1 MNLHE
6 HQAKT
11 LLRDYGLPIPQGGVA
26 ATPEEGAALA
36 QVLGGERWAVKAQIH
51 AGQRKQA
58 GGIRFAE
65 SREAVS
71 AAAGDL
77 LGRTLVTGQTGR
89 AGLLVKEVYVERA
102 VEVEQEIYVAALV
115 DRRAGRVT
123 LVASPSG
130 GEDVEA
136 SLARE
141 EGLLRLAPEAGLT
154 PSPAHF
160 EALAGDLGL
169 SGELAAQAAKLF
181 DGLWRAFIETDASLI
196 ELNPLAVTRN
206 GELAVLDVKMVLDD
220 NALFRHPKLEAL
232 RDEEE
237 ADPQEREA
245 NRFEMN
251 YVKLDGDIGLM
262 VSGAGLCLATIDLI
276 KKRGGEPA
284 NFMDIRPVASSAQI
298 AEGMRILLRSPQV
311 KVILVVAM
319 GGGILRCDAIA
330 EGVGEAFRSAERSL
344 PIVFRGAGTAK
355 EVGEMT
361 LRNQG
366 VPAAIVDDL
375 GEAVDEALR
384 LAQTPAKTG
393 AA

>member
-11 LLRDYGLPIPQGGVA
+11 LLRDYGLPVPQGGVA

-36 QVLGGERWAVKAQIH
+36 QVLGGERWTVKAQIH

-77 LGRTLVTGQTGR
+77 LGKALVTGQTGR
-89 AGLLVKEVYVERA
+89 AGLLVKEVYVERT

-130 GEDVEA
+130 GEGVEA
-136 SLARE
+136 SLARD
-141 EGLLRLAPEAGLT
+141 EGLLRLAPEAGLA
-154 PSPAHF
+154 PRPAHF

-196 ELNPLAVTRN
+196 ELNPLAVTRT

-245 NRFEMN
+245 NRF
-251 YVKLDGDIGLM
+251 GDELRQAGRRHRPNGLGRRL
-262 VSGAGLCLATIDLI
+262 VPGDHRPDQEARRASRPTSWTSGQS
-276 KKRGGEPA
+276 PA
-284 NFMDIRPVASSAQI
+284 AAQI

-355 EVGEMT
+355 ED
-361 LRNQG
+361 RRDD
-366 VPAAIVDDL
+366 AAQP
-375 GEAVDEALR
+375 GR
-384 LAQTPAKTG
+384 SG
-393 AA
+393 CHRR